1 MLIDFRFNLSSQDL
15 SSLTKCP
22 DKLHILR
29 VWAVIIHFSLGIS
42 SLEVEAD
49 VVQSYIG
56 FSFTSSLRKVV
67 SPQSTACV
75 KDCCRFW

>member
-15 SSLTKCP
+15 SSLTKCS

-29 VWAVIIHFSLGIS
+29 VWAVIIHFSLGIP
-42 SLEVEAD
+42 SLEVKAY
-49 VVQSYIG
+49 VVESYVGIG
-56 FSFTSSLRKVV
+56 LTPSLRKVV